1 MLKEFT
7 KVFLGILDGDTR
19 WQLWNDFC
27 EAVSITIS
35 QIVYSEEREKR
46 FKEIMQKH
54 KIEDFSK
61 LFAIT
66 VSALDKN
73 PEQDFLGTLFMQL
86 ELNSHW
92 HGQFFTPYSLGA
104 AMAKVNDFKCEKDY
118 ISINDPTCGSG
129 CLLIAARN
137 ELLDKKIGSD
147 RAFFVGQD
155 ISQIAGLMAH
165 IQLSLLG
172 CAGYIVI
179 ADTLRYPVY
188 GGMLSPKIEYG
199 KILYMPMY
207 YSDVWQL
214 RKGIE
219 YVRKC
224 TLYRQNSEC

>member
-7 KVFLGILDGDTR
+7 KVFPGILDGDTR

-27 EAVSITIS
+27 EAVSITLS
-35 QIVYSEEREKR
+35 QVCFSKKREER
-46 FKEIMQKH
+46 FKEIMKKH
-54 KIEDFSK
+54 KVEDFSK

-66 VSALDKN
+66 VEALERD

-86 ELNSHW
+86 ELSSHW
-92 HGQFFTPYSLGA
+92 HGQFFTPYNLGA
-104 AMAKVNDFKCEKDY
+104 MMAKVNNYSCEGKDY
-118 ISINDPTCGSG
+118 ISVTDPACGAG

-137 ELLDKKIGSD
+137 ELQKKKIGSD

-155 ISQIAGLMAH
+155 ISFIAGLMAH

-179 ADTLRYPVY
+179 ADTIRYPVH
-188 GGMLSPKIEYG
+188 GGLLSPRVESG
-199 KILYMPMY
+199 QILYTPVY
-207 YSDVWQL
+207 YTDIWQI

-219 YVRKC
+219 YARH
-224 TLYRQNSEC
+224 TLHRQTT